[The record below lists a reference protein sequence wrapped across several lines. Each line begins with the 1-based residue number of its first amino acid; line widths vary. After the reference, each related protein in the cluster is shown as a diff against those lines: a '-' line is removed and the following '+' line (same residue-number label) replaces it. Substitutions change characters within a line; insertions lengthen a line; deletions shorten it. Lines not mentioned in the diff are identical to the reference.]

1 MSANPAAA
9 SRPERRLRRDAE
21 RNRVRILAAAA
32 EAFAEGGLAVTMD
45 EIARRA
51 GVGVGTVYRRFPD
64 KEQLIEALF
73 EQRIDDLVALAEE
86 AAAYADAWAGLVHFF
101 ESVIAVLVADR
112 GLKEVVLST
121 RARPGARRAGR
132 GRGSAPWSTTSS
144 RARRPRASC
153 GPTSRAPT
161 SGSCSSCSAR
171 WPTRRA
177 TSQPEL
183 WRRFLTIVLD
193 GLRTRRDAP
202 SPLGPGPLD
211 EEQLDRAMAAWRP
224 AARGRAPRIVRES
237 PGYRAACALVARR
250 AGRVGSRAMR
260 VGLVLGAG
268 GVIGGSW
275 LMGALEALEA
285 ETGWRAAD
293 AEQIVGTSAG
303 AVIGALAAAGVPPE
317 YMSAYA
323 AGAGARRR
331 RRGRGARRPRRRSAR
346 APARTSCSG
355 RSRRSGP
362 GRGAW
367 RCRRCCSPTATRPP
381 PCSPGGCRAGSSRP
395 RRSAT
400 SSTPSW
406 RATGRRGRGSGR
418 SRPTTRRGRR
428 VAFGRDDAPPATL
441 AEAVA
446 ASCAIPG
453 FYHPVTVAGRRYVDG
468 GICSVSNLDLL
479 CGEGLDLV
487 ICLNPMSSLAQATG
501 GSPADRMAAIMR
513 SAAGRRLGHEARK
526 LREAGTRVLILQPAE
541 QDVALMGFNL
551 MSGGRRLEVME
562 QARRSVANELRGI
575 RDRGAPLPD
584 RAAPAAAA
592 APAPRIARRAGR
604 RRAA

>member
-1 MSANPAAA
+1 
-9 SRPERRLRRDAE
+9 
-21 RNRVRILAAAA
+21 
-32 EAFAEGGLAVTMD
+32 
-45 EIARRA
+45 
-51 GVGVGTVYRRFPD
+51 
-64 KEQLIEALF
+64 
-73 EQRIDDLVALAEE
+73 
-86 AAAYADAWAGLVHFF
+86 
-101 ESVIAVLVADR
+101 
-112 GLKEVVLST
+112 
-121 RARPGARRAGR
+121 
-132 GRGSAPWSTTSS
+132 
-144 RARRPRASC
+144 
-153 GPTSRAPT
+153 
-161 SGSCSSCSAR
+161 
-171 WPTRRA
+171 
-177 TSQPEL
+177 
-183 WRRFLTIVLD
+183 
-193 GLRTRRDAP
+193 
-202 SPLGPGPLD
+202 
-211 EEQLDRAMAAWRP
+211 
-224 AARGRAPRIVRES
+224 
-237 PGYRAACALVARR
+237 
-250 AGRVGSRAMR
+250 MR

-323 AGAGARRR
+323 AGQVLDDVAEAEERAAATAQRASAGAYQLQW
-331 RRGRGARRPRRRSAR
+331 AFP
-346 APARTSCSG
+346 PI
-355 RSRRSGP
+355 GP
-362 GRGAW
+362 G
-367 RCRRCCSPTATRPP
+367 
-381 PCSPGGCRAGSSRP
+381 
-395 RRSAT
+395 
-400 SSTPSW
+400 SW
-406 RATGRRGRGSGR
+406 RLAMSTLLQPHRHSPAALLAGWLPRGFISTAPISDVIHTFVAGDWPERTRFWAVAADYAT
-418 SRPTTRRGRR
+418 GRR

-441 AEAVA
+441 ADAVA

-513 SAAGRRLGHEARK
+513 SAAGRRLGHEGRK
-526 LREAGTRVLILQPAE
+526 LREAGTRVLMLQPGE

-584 RAAPAAAA
+584 RTAPARRRRVRAADR
-592 APAPRIARRAGR
+592 PARGR